1 MKLSRRIISSV
12 RRIQHGDL
20 TYRLKDNKD
29 LTSKMTSSILSYCEN
44 KTLMEQGIT
53 MDDLPMYRY
62 YKKLHELTNIR
73 KLTDAGEIRVGQ
85 DGDGG
90 YVMAD
95 FLSREKIAYSI
106 GIGSDVSWDRQMAD
120 AGYEVYMYDHT
131 IRKCP
136 EENSRFH
143 WRKIGIGG
151 VAEPPKIMTFED
163 MLKANRH
170 LDMQGMVLKMDVEGA
185 EWDVLDLLSEDILR
199 KFDQIVME
207 LHGLLDVRNA
217 KKILRGLEKLSRS
230 HEVIHIHGNNLSRR
244 QFTGNLITPNCI
256 EITYVLRGQYQ
267 TERCDGFLPT
277 ALDFPVSVKLT
288 ESMLGKWNV

>member
-1 MKLSRRIISSV
+1 
-12 RRIQHGDL
+12 
-20 TYRLKDNKD
+20 
-29 LTSKMTSSILSYCEN
+29 
-44 KTLMEQGIT
+44 
-53 MDDLPMYRY
+53 
-62 YKKLHELTNIR
+62 
-73 KLTDAGEIRVGQ
+73 
-85 DGDGG
+85 
-90 YVMAD
+90 
-95 FLSREKIAYSI
+95 
-106 GIGSDVSWDRQMAD
+106 
-120 AGYEVYMYDHT
+120 
-131 IRKCP
+131 
-136 EENSRFH
+136 
-143 WRKIGIGG
+143 
-151 VAEPPKIMTFED
+151 
-163 MLKANRH
+163 
-170 LDMQGMVLKMDVEGA
+170 MVLKMDVEGA